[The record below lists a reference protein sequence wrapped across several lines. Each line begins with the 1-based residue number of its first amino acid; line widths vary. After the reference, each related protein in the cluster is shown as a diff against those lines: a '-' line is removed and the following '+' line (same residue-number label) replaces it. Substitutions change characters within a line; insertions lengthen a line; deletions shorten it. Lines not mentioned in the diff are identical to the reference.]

1 MRLGRWG
8 SLVLIFVAVLGFCG
22 IWILYPYPDSLRV
35 KWIIVSLVII
45 GQCAAAGYMVNNRI
59 DGILIDDRNRISLER
74 FQWVGWLIV
83 LLGGYFVECFA
94 NIAAGQQF
102 PAIQPQLLILLGIV
116 SASPVVSNIITD
128 TKKQSSVP
136 AAQQAN
142 QPLSRADAPAQVGA
156 LDVNRQVSEAGWSDL
171 FLGEEVANRYVVDI
185 SRLQKLIITVL
196 LVVAY
201 VGWLWN
207 DLTTKKTFT
216 AMPQVDENGT
226 FIWLLGISHA
236 AYLAYKSTPKTPS

>member
-35 KWIIVSLVII
+35 KWIVVSLVII

-74 FQWVGWLIV
+74 FQWIVWLIV

-94 NIAAGQQF
+94 NIAANQPF
-102 PAIQPQLLILLGIV
+102 PTIQPQLLILLGIV

-128 TKKQSSVP
+128 TKKQLSVP
-136 AAQQAN
+136 AAPQAN
-142 QPLSRADAPAQVGA
+142 HPLSRADAPAQAGA
-156 LDVNRQVSEAGWSDL
+156 LDVNQQVSEASWSDL

-196 LVVAY
+196 LVMAY

-207 DLTTKKTFT
+207 DLTTKTTFT

>member
-1 MRLGRWG
+1 M
-8 SLVLIFVAVLGFCG
+8 
-22 IWILYPYPDSLRV
+22 
-35 KWIIVSLVII
+35 
-45 GQCAAAGYMVNNRI
+45 
-59 DGILIDDRNRISLER
+59 
-74 FQWVGWLIV
+74 
-83 LLGGYFVECFA
+83 
-94 NIAAGQQF
+94 
-102 PAIQPQLLILLGIV
+102 
-116 SASPVVSNIITD
+116 
-128 TKKQSSVP
+128 
-136 AAQQAN
+136 
-142 QPLSRADAPAQVGA
+142 
-156 LDVNRQVSEAGWSDL
+156 NRQVSEASWSDL

-201 VGWLWN
+201 VGWLWS